1 MKRRTR
7 RILVRLFEAAIIVA
21 LFAVGFFRI
30 LRGCGAYR

>member
-7 RILVRLFEAAIIVA
+7 RILVRLFEAAIIAFLFLVA
-21 LFAVGFFRI
+21 FSRV